1 MHLQAIANYTHE
13 LEQFNQLID
22 MSNELNI
29 LMLQGESGSG
39 KSHFISH
46 CLKLAKELPSAHVKL
61 ENGGESVTTL
71 FNVMGS
77 KVGRQHLPLFSE
89 AISGLVGESLA
100 EEADAMW
107 QIKLRRYLRQIGK
120 TADLPTKLAHF
131 QVLTD
136 SWFADS
142 LNFPTP
148 LIVAIDTYEKRSTEF
163 DNWIRDEFLYGIAH
177 SNNIKVLLGGQS
189 LPDTDPE
196 WEAFVSSLQLKG
208 VSDPQDWLAWG
219 EEVGLDLPSA
229 DVIMGICMALKG
241 NPSAIV
247 QTLEASAGSSPQD
260 GESSTST
267 PEQSGKSSTYQMRK
281 RIRENMIDAFSLSE
295 IKDLCFDLDID
306 YENLPDHSH
315 KPGLARELVGYLGR
329 NGRLDEFV
337 GIVQEERPEYEWA

>member
-1 MHLQAIANYTHE
+1 MHSPAIANYTHE

-22 MSNELNI
+22 MSNRLNI

-46 CLKLAKELPSAHVKL
+46 CLKLAKDIPSAHVKL

-77 KVGRQHLPLFSE
+77 KVGREHLPLFNE
-89 AISGLVGESLA
+89 AVGSLVCEPLKD
-100 EEADAMW
+100 EADAMW
-107 QIKLRRYLRQIGK
+107 QIKLRRHLREIGK

-142 LNFPTP
+142 LNFPRP

-163 DNWIRDEFLYGIAH
+163 DNWIREEFLFGIAH
-177 SNNIKVLLGGQS
+177 SNNIKVLIGGQQ
-189 LPDTDPE
+189 LPQADAE
-196 WEAFVSSLQLKG
+196 WEAFISTLQLQG

-219 EEVGLDLPSA
+219 EEVGLELPAA
-229 DVIMGICMALKG
+229 DVIMGICLALKG

-247 QTLEASAGSSPQD
+247 QTLEAAAVPAD
-260 GESSTST
+260 NTTETT
-267 PEQSGKSSTYQMRK
+267 DSGQPSGGSTYQLRK
-281 RIRENMIDAFSLSE
+281 RIRENMIEAFSLSE
-295 IKDLCFDLDID
+295 MKDLCFDLDID

-329 NGRLDEFV
+329 NNRLEEFV
-337 GIVQEERPEYEWA
+337 DIVKEERPEFEWAV